1 MSIYDFN
8 VENMSGDNIS
18 LNDYRD
24 QVVLIVNTA
33 TQCGLTPQ
41 YEGLQKLYED
51 YHERGFEILDFP
63 SNQFLEQ
70 APEDN
75 EGIRSFCQLNFG
87 TEYDQFSKIDVNG
100 DQAHPLFSFLKR
112 VKPEDKPNEETE
124 GFLTKLKELGQ
135 ERPGSDIKWNF
146 TKFLIDRRGNVVER
160 YAPNIKPE
168 ELAKDI
174 EKLL

>member
-1 MSIYDFN
+1 MPIYDFN
-8 VENMSGDNIS
+8 VKTMDGENIT
-18 LNDYRD
+18 LNNYHDK
-24 QVVLIVNTA
+24 VLLIVNTA

-51 YHERGFEILDFP
+51 YKDKGFEILDFP

-70 APEDN
+70 APEDDA
-75 EGIRSFCQLNFG
+75 GIRSFCQLNYG

-100 DQAHPLFSFLKR
+100 PETHPLFDFLKR
-112 VKPEDKPNEETE
+112 MKPEDKPNQDTA
-124 GFLTKLKELGQ
+124 GFLDKLKELGQ

-146 TKFLIDRRGNVVER
+146 TKFLIDRKGKVVER
-160 YAPNIKPE
+160 YAPNVTPK